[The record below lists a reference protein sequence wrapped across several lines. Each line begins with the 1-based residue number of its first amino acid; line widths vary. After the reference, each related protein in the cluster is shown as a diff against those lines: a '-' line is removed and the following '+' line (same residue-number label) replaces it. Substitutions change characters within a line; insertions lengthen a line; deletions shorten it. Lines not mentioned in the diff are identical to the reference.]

1 MTGTIRNPGGERRRA
16 TSGKTIFD
24 YADELAV
31 QVPTSCYRTGH
42 CHECVVEIRQG
53 MQALAP
59 RTEAESFLRHEYRL
73 ACQAVIEDAEVDLLF
88 APLRRKP
95 KILAVSVEKDIELDP
110 VVSRR
115 GDEVL
120 YDGEVIDR
128 FRGHLYGLA
137 IDLGTTTVVM
147 DPTTMGRPPSLLALR
162 LRWAVRL

>member
-1 MTGTIRNPGGERRRA
+1 MTGTIRNTGRERRRA

-73 ACQAVIEDAEVDLLF
+73 ACQAVIDDPDIDIDFV
-88 APLRRKP
+88 PVRRKP
-95 KILAVSVEKDIELDP
+95 KILPQSLEKEMDLAP
-110 VVSRR
+110 VVRRR
-115 GDEVL
+115 GHVPAVE
-120 YDGEVIDR
+120 
-128 FRGHLYGLA
+128 A
-137 IDLGTTTVVM
+137 
-147 DPTTMGRPPSLLALR
+147 RPS
-162 LRWAVRL
+162 V